1 MFMASSGIESSN
13 NNRAILTSRNK
24 ILVIADGDVFSEC
37 LADALLKK
45 FPEYD
50 IVTMTG
56 IDTLHQTS
64 SWDTKLVLLY
74 HVSTADLDTA
84 VKILRATA
92 PAPSVG
98 LVVEAVST
106 LESAYVSQLVET
118 RAIDGVLPLNLRL
131 DVFMAAVDLLMKG
144 GEHFPA
150 ALLSRLAERP
160 LHGSTAQALPSENA
174 FRVRNSHFPDLTTR
188 EVQILNLIC
197 KGTQNKIIADKL
209 RLSEN
214 TVKVHVRNI
223 YKKMNVRNR
232 TEAASRFFDSETASG
247 SPPSKN

>member
-1 MFMASSGIESSN
+1 MFMASSAVDGKSN
-13 NNRAILTSRNK
+13 NSAILTTKHK
-24 ILVIADGDVFSEC
+24 ILLVADGDVFSGC
-37 LADALLKK
+37 LADALFQK

-50 IVTMTG
+50 IVTMKG
-56 IDTLHQTS
+56 IDVLHQAS
-64 SWDTKLVLLY
+64 SWEIRLVLLY
-74 HVSTADLDTA
+74 HVSTEDLNTA
-84 VKILRATA
+84 VKLLRTID
-92 PAPSVG
+92 PVPPVG
-98 LVVEAVST
+98 LVVEAVT
-106 LESAYVSQLVET
+106 ALESAYVSHLVEART
-118 RAIDGVLPLNLRL
+118 IDGVLPLNLRL
-131 DVFMAAVDLLMKG
+131 DVFMAAINLLMKG

-160 LHGSTAQALPSENA
+160 LQGTAAQALPSDNHA
-174 FRVRNSHFPDLTTR
+174 FQARNSHFPDLTTR

-232 TEAASRFFDSETASG
+232 TEAASRFFDSETG
-247 SPPSKN
+247 SNPTKN